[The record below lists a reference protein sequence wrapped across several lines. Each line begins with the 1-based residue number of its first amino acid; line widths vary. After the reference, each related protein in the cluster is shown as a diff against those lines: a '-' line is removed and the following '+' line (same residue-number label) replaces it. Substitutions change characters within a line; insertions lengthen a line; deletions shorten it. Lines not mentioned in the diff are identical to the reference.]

1 MIDFGMWGFEFLVIG
16 DAGFVNGGR
25 SGFHVCTF
33 FFVLFD
39 FDSYN
44 CLKSYFKIVNYFSFS
59 MLLHGLTLGE
69 NDGDLE
75 VCDACFIFIPFILIF
90 PC

>member
-44 CLKSYFKIVNYFSFS
+44 CLKSYFKFKMQN
-59 MLLHGLTLGE
+59 L
-69 NDGDLE
+69 
-75 VCDACFIFIPFILIF
+75 
-90 PC
+90 